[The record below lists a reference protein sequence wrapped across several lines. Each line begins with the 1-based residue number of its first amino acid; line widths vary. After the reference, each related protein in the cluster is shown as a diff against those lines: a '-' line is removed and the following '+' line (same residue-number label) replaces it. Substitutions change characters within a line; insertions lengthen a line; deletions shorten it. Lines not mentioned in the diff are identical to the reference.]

1 LQKPPLDISEDLANQ
16 TLQAMLANKK
26 IKTNSKDNLD
36 DLEEPNPS
44 RVLSSN
50 FGFMGNLPPKIAPTI
65 KSKKVSEQLK
75 DISENLSKEMSID
88 ELKKVL
94 KYSQDISSS
103 ATKLIQEQKKME
115 KCQLIAKQL
124 MEAHN
129 NGSKTVTI
137 DLSESPVSSQGNKS
151 PKRSDQTPVSEIK
164 RTTSQSVNISSKNSF
179 NTFNYAKQSSLSS
192 TDPAPLSQTSF
203 EDFVSQFPS
212 QEIVLSDTEDDDDT
226 ILLKQFE

>member
-1 LQKPPLDISEDLANQ
+1 
-16 TLQAMLANKK
+16 
-26 IKTNSKDNLD
+26 
-36 DLEEPNPS
+36 
-44 RVLSSN
+44 
-50 FGFMGNLPPKIAPTI
+50 
-65 KSKKVSEQLK
+65 
-75 DISENLSKEMSID
+75 
-88 ELKKVL
+88 
-94 KYSQDISSS
+94 
-103 ATKLIQEQKKME
+103 
-115 KCQLIAKQL
+115 

-137 DLSESPVSSQGNKS
+137 DLSESPVSSQGSKSPKRSPASPVSSQGNKS